1 METSKTDKIVIYGY
15 TAIIISIIYCNK
27 FFSFLTFL
35 FQFAIIMMVCMFKH
49 KFMSM
54 RVYSIHLLALPQ
66 TYVKTWQSLKTR
78 STATKWIYKKWFII
92 VFEMYKSFPIKLKY
106 LYNVL
111 IFLSYYVMPVPSVYK
126 WHLLPLPHR
135 HSKYWHCL
143 RRPIW
148 YQTQKFLV
156 TNSFIGKYFDDWIK
170 RTAPSK
176 YEHLVSPNWDFLTGF
191 HWKGIF
197 LFLWKERQN

>member
-54 RVYSIHLLALPQ
+54 RLYCIHLLALPQ

-78 STATKWIYKKWFII
+78 STAAKWIYKKWLRQLTNCENDSHWLAEMYKKSVSFII

-106 LYNVL
+106 LYNVF
-111 IFLSYYVMPVPSVYK
+111 IFLELWRNACIFGLQMAHSSLAHRQIFSYK
-126 WHLLPLPHR
+126 
-135 HSKYWHCL
+135 
-143 RRPIW
+143 
-148 YQTQKFLV
+148 
-156 TNSFIGKYFDDWIK
+156 
-170 RTAPSK
+170 
-176 YEHLVSPNWDFLTGF
+176 
-191 HWKGIF
+191 
-197 LFLWKERQN
+197 